1 VYTQFITGGART
13 SLISILVC
21 EKTQC
26 LRAVRGVC
34 CIYQWVLC
42 APQDSNPACDCQLA
56 GESGRPTL
64 AAVAVQLQCQCK
76 AARSVVQLGCW
87 LLSLWQGARWAICRR
102 FRRCVGLCC
111 GRRGRAD
118 SQSCVVLC
126 CVVLWCGVVWC
137 GVVWYVCVAGAR
149 AQDNEVVLP
158 ASQ

>member
-1 VYTQFITGGART
+1 MTG
-13 SLISILVC
+13 
-21 EKTQC
+21 
-26 LRAVRGVC
+26 
-34 CIYQWVLC
+34 
-42 APQDSNPACDCQLA
+42 QLA

-64 AAVAVQLQCQCK
+64 AAIAVQLQCQCK

-126 CVVLWCGVVWC
+126 CVVLCCVVLCCVVLWCGVLCCGVVWC
-137 GVVWYVCVAGAR
+137 GMCAWQAPGLKTMKSFCLRANEIDGTSTDGAIVAYYC
-149 AQDNEVVLP
+149 E
-158 ASQ
+158 